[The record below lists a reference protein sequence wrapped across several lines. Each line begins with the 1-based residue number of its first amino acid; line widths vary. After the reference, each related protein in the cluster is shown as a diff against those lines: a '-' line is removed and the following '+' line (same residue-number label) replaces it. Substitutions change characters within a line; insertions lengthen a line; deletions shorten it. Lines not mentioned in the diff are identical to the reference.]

1 MLQDPHLYIAIMH
14 GERRRDIMR
23 YIYGIFRKKHLLLK
37 DITYLRGDSISIE
50 GIARIQ
56 IDGDYLGTT
65 PATITVV
72 SDALQLIY

>member
-1 MLQDPHLYIAIMH
+1 MLQDPHLHMAIMH
-14 GERRRDIMR
+14 GKRRRDIMR
-23 YIYGIFRKKHLLLK
+23 YIYGIFRGRHLLLK
-37 DITYLRGDSISIE
+37 DITYLRGDSVRIE

-72 SDALQLIY
+72 PDALKLIY